1 MIRRRLL
8 AQGPTEPPG
17 FDSHGVPETP
27 TDCQLSYDGFGFQC
41 QSVESADG
49 RWTLAFG
56 RRSDGEQSRWF
67 RFQRDKLVD
76 VHVIDRPVDAA
87 IANDG
92 SAIVVSGSTPDTVG
106 ATAHLLD
113 SGQRQH
119 SLSFDSN
126 LSRPAISDDGEW
138 AAVCTR
144 PPAPTLSIF
153 QLRSGAEQHNQTF
166 RERSARLLGF
176 HEGAGDPVLY
186 VGVRATAEPYLGVD
200 PEGAVVWESDRHWES
215 RSLTDRVGLF
225 AQSVRSFGHSR

>member
-8 AQGPTEPPG
+8 TQGPSEPPG
-17 FDSHGVPETP
+17 FDPHEVPETP
-27 TDCQLSYDGFGFQC
+27 TDCRLSHDDFGFQC

-67 RFQRDKLVD
+67 RFRRDELVD
-76 VHVIDRPVDAA
+76 TQVIDRPVDAA
-87 IANDG
+87 VANDG
-92 SAIVVSGSTPDTVG
+92 SAIVVSGSSPATVG
-106 ATAHLLD
+106 ASVHLLD

-138 AAVCTR
+138 AAVCSR

-153 QLRSGAEQHNQTF
+153 ELRSGTERYNQTF

-176 HEGAGDPVLY
+176 HEEADGSVLY
-186 VGVRATAEPYLGVD
+186 VGVRPTAEPYLGVD
-200 PEGAVVWESDRHWES
+200 PEGAVLWESDRHWES
-215 RSLTDRVGLF
+215 RSLTDRVGSF